1 MRLLSTL
8 LFLSG
13 SLHATS
19 ANHHHTPL
27 DPYDPSVNT
36 SPPAAKRVA
45 IIGAGAGG
53 ASTAYHLSQYAK
65 SSNISL
71 DITVYERNPYIGGR
85 STTVHAYNNTTF
97 AKNTPVE
104 LGASIFVKI
113 NYILFNTSE
122 IFNLSRIQLGEA
134 GGDDEESES
143 EGPVLGVFDGDTFV
157 FTQEAGTSW
166 WKELAK
172 LWWRYGLA
180 PLKARNLM
188 KEVTG
193 SFQKMYE
200 APYFPFASLTDTLY
214 NLGLLEVTN
223 RTGAQFLKDRGVG
236 ELFAR
241 EIIQASTRVN
251 YAQNLGSI
259 HGVEAMVCLAAEGAM
274 AIRGGN
280 WRIFESMID
289 HSAKSV
295 HLSTEVTDITRHD
308 DGTFTLKTKDALD
321 TTSTG
326 PTNTES
332 FDTIILAAPY
342 QFASLNISPKPNH
355 IPERIPYVN
364 LHVTLFTSPH
374 ILSPGAFKLKDT
386 EIVPSVI
393 ITTLLEGEDPGT
405 KPIGYAGKAG
415 FFSIST
421 LRRVTNPS
429 TGRKEYLYKI
439 FSPQE
444 IDGAFLAKILGV
456 EHKER
461 EGEDPSSKVVSWI
474 YRKLWQSYPYE
485 FPREKF
491 EEVRLDEN
499 LWYTSGIES
508 FISTM
513 ETSSLMGANVA
524 RLVVDEW
531 LVKDG
536 DANRVGR
543 GTGSGGMS
551 GFVDEVQL
559 PLELKARL

>member
-1 MRLLSTL
+1 MRLLSPL
-8 LFLSG
+8 LVLSTG
-13 SLHATS
+13 LHAIS
-19 ANHHHTPL
+19 ASNHHAPLPPQDAYSNTAPHT
-27 DPYDPSVNT
+27 T
-36 SPPAAKRVA
+36 KRVA

-65 SSNISL
+65 SSNVSL

-85 STTVHAYNNTTF
+85 STTVHAYNNALF
-97 AKNTPVE
+97 AKNMPVE
-104 LGASIFVKI
+104 LGASIFVKM
-113 NYILFNTSE
+113 NHILYNASE
-122 IFNLSRIQLGEA
+122 VFKLSRIRLGEA
-134 GGDDEESES
+134 GGDDEEPQS
-143 EGPVLGVFDGDTFV
+143 GPVLGVFDGDIFV
-157 FTQEAGTSW
+157 FTQDAGTSW

-180 PLKARNLM
+180 PLRARNLM

-193 SFQKMYE
+193 RFEKMYK

-214 NLGLLEVTN
+214 NLGLLQVTN
-223 RTGAQFLKDRGVG
+223 MTGAQFLKERSVG
-236 ELFAR
+236 ELFSR

-251 YAQNLGSI
+251 YAQNLGLI

-280 WRIFESMID
+280 WRIFESMIE

-295 HLSTEVTDITRHD
+295 HLSTDVTDITRHD
-308 DGTFTLKTKDALD
+308 NGTFTLKTKDALD
-321 TTSTG
+321 TASTG
-326 PTNTES
+326 PTNNQD

-342 QFASLNISPKPNH
+342 QFASLNVSPKLNH
-355 IPERIPYVN
+355 IPEKIPYVN

-386 EIVPSVI
+386 ETVPSVVL
-393 ITTLLEGEDPGT
+393 TTLLDGEDPGP

-429 TGRKEYLYKI
+429 TEEREYLYKI

-444 IDGAFLAKILGV
+444 IDGAFLSKILGLATP
-456 EHKER
+456 KSDK
-461 EGEDPSSKVVSWI
+461 EDPSTKDVTWI
-474 YRKLWQSYPYE
+474 CRKLWQSYPYE
-485 FPREKF
+485 IPRSSF
-491 EEVRLDEN
+491 EQVRLDEN
-499 LWYTSGIES
+499 VWYTSGIES

-524 RLVVDEW
+524 RLIVDEW

-536 DANRVGR
+536 DPNGAGR
-543 GTGSGGMS
+543 GRKSGGMS
-551 GFVDEVQL
+551 GFVDEAQV
-559 PLELKARL
+559 PLELKAKL

>member
-1 MRLLSTL
+1 MRLLSTFL
-8 LFLSG
+8 VLSG
-13 SLHATS
+13 GLHATS
-19 ANHHHTPL
+19 AHNHHTPL
-27 DPYDPSVNT
+27 DPSDASIST
-36 SPPAAKRVA
+36 ATPAARRVA

-71 DITVYERNPYIGGR
+71 DITIYERNPYIGGR

-113 NYILFNTSE
+113 NHILYNTSQV
-122 IFNLSRIQLGEA
+122 FNLTRIHLGEA
-134 GGDDEESES
+134 GGDDEEPES
-143 EGPVLGVFDGDTFV
+143 GPVLGVFDGDVFV
-157 FTQEAGTSW
+157 FTQDAGTSW

-193 SFQKMYE
+193 SFQKMYQ
-200 APYFPFASLTDTLY
+200 APHFPFASLTDTLY
-214 NLGLLEVTN
+214 NLGLTEVTN
-223 RTGAQFLKDRGVG
+223 MTGAQYLKEKGVG

-251 YAQNLGSI
+251 YAQNLGLI
-259 HGVEAMVCLAAEGAM
+259 HGVEAMVCLAAEGSM

-280 WRIFESMID
+280 YRIFESMID
-289 HSAKSV
+289 ATAKSV
-295 HLSTEVTDITRHD
+295 HLSTDVTDITRHD
-308 DGTFTLKTKDALD
+308 DGTFTLTTKDSLD
-321 TTSTG
+321 AASMG
-326 PTNTES
+326 PTKTEK
-332 FDTIILAAPY
+332 FDTIIVAAPY
-342 QFASLNISPKPNH
+342 HFASLNISPKPNH

-386 EIVPSVI
+386 EIVPSVVL
-393 ITTLLEGEDPGT
+393 TTLLEGEDPGK

-421 LRRVTNPS
+421 LRRVTNPL
-429 TGRKEYLYKI
+429 TGKKEYLYKI
-439 FSPQE
+439 FSPHE
-444 IDGAFLAKILGV
+444 IDESFLAKILGLPAPKSD
-456 EHKER
+456 KECLPAK
-461 EGEDPSSKVVSWI
+461 DVTWV

-485 FPREKF
+485 FPRSSF
-491 EEVRLDEN
+491 EELRLDEN

-524 RLVVDEW
+524 RLIVDEW
-531 LVKDG
+531 LVKNG
-536 DANRVGR
+536 GSNSAGR
-543 GTGSGGMS
+543 GLASGEITE
-551 GFVDEVQL
+551 FVEESQV
-559 PLELKARL
+559 PLELKA

>member
-1 MRLLSTL
+1 MRLAPSL

-13 SLHATS
+13 SVRTIS
-19 ANHHHTPL
+19 ANNHHTPL
-27 DPYDPSVNT
+27 DPYDASIN
-36 SPPAAKRVA
+36 SAPPAAVKRVA

-65 SSNISL
+65 SSNLSL
-71 DITVYERNPYIGGR
+71 DLTVYERNPYIGGR

-113 NYILFNTSE
+113 NHILYDASDV
-122 IFNLSRIQLGEA
+122 FNLTRVQLGQA
-134 GGDDEESES
+134 GGDDEEPKS
-143 EGPVLGVFDGDTFV
+143 GPVLGVFDGDIFV

-193 SFQKMYE
+193 NFQKMYE

-223 RTGAQFLKDRGVG
+223 MTGAQYLKEKGVG
-236 ELFAR
+236 ELFSR
-241 EIIQASTRVN
+241 EIVQASTRVN
-251 YAQNLGSI
+251 YAQNLGLI

-295 HLSTEVTDITRHD
+295 HLSTEVTDIMRHD
-308 DGTFTLKTKDALD
+308 GGTFTLTTRDARN
-321 TTSTG
+321 TQAAG
-326 PTNTES
+326 PRNTEE

-342 QFASLNISPKPNH
+342 QFASINISPESNH
-355 IPERIPYVN
+355 IPEKIPYVN

-386 EIVPSVI
+386 EVVPSVVL
-393 ITTLLEGEDPGT
+393 TTLLEGEDPGT

-421 LRRVTNPS
+421 LRRVTNPQ
-429 TGRKEYLYKI
+429 TEEKEYLYKI
-439 FSPQE
+439 FSPHE
-444 IDGAFLAKILGV
+444 IDGAFLAKILGLPTLKS
-456 EHKER
+456 EEEK
-461 EGEDPSSKVVSWI
+461 PSEKDVTWI
-474 YRKLWQSYPYE
+474 HRKLWQSYPYE
-485 FPREKF
+485 LPRSSF

-524 RLVVDEW
+524 KLIVDEW

-536 DANRVGR
+536 DDVGAGR
-543 GTGSGGMS
+543 GSESGGMT
-551 GFVDEVQL
+551 GFREETQV
-559 PLELKARL
+559 PLELKAKL

>member
-1 MRLLSTL
+1 MRLLSSI

-13 SLHATS
+13 GLHTTS
-19 ANHHHTPL
+19 ANNHHTPL
-27 DPYDPSVNT
+27 DPYDASVNT
-36 SPPAAKRVA
+36 APPAAAKRVA

-65 SSNISL
+65 ASNIPL

-113 NYILFNTSE
+113 NHILYNTSDV
-122 IFNLSRIQLGEA
+122 FNLTKIQLGQA
-134 GGDDEESES
+134 GGDDEEPES
-143 EGPVLGVFDGDTFV
+143 GPVLGVFDGDIFV
-157 FTQEAGTSW
+157 FQQEAGTSW

-193 SFQKMYE
+193 GFQKMYQ
-200 APYFPFASLTDTLY
+200 APHFPFASLTDTLY

-223 RTGAQFLKDRGVG
+223 MTGAQFLKERGVG
-236 ELFAR
+236 ELFSR

-251 YAQNLGSI
+251 YAQNLGLI
-259 HGVEAMVCLAAEGAM
+259 HGVEAMVCLATDGAM

-280 WRIFESMID
+280 YRIFESMID
-289 HSAKSV
+289 ASAKSV
-295 HLSTEVTDITRHD
+295 HLSTDVTDIDRHD
-308 DGTFTLKTKDALD
+308 DGTFTLTTKDALD

-326 PTNTES
+326 PTNTAS

-342 QFASLNISPKPNH
+342 QFASLSITPQPNH
-355 IPERIPYVN
+355 IPEEIPYVN

-374 ILSPGAFKLKDT
+374 ILSPSAFKLKDT
-386 EIVPSVI
+386 ELVPSVVL
-393 ITTLLEGEDPGT
+393 TTLLEGEDPGK

-421 LRRVTNPS
+421 LRRVTNPT
-429 TGRKEYLYKI
+429 TGEKEYLYKI
-439 FSPQE
+439 FSPSA
-444 IDGAFLAKILGV
+444 IPGAFLSKILGLATPAS
-456 EHKER
+456 
-461 EGEDPSSKVVSWI
+461 GNEDPAAKDVSWI
-474 YRKLWQSYPYE
+474 FRKLWQSYPYE
-485 FPREKF
+485 TPRASF

-508 FISTM
+508 FVSTM

-531 LVKDG
+531 LVRDG
-536 DANRVGR
+536 DAVGVGR
-543 GTGSGGMS
+543 GMESAGMT
-551 GFVDEVQL
+551 GFVDEAQV
-559 PLELKARL
+559 PLELKAKL

>member
-1 MRLLSTL
+1 M
-8 LFLSG
+8 
-13 SLHATS
+13 
-19 ANHHHTPL
+19 
-27 DPYDPSVNT
+27 
-36 SPPAAKRVA
+36 
-45 IIGAGAGG
+45 
-53 ASTAYHLSQYAK
+53 
-65 SSNISL
+65 
-71 DITVYERNPYIGGR
+71 
-85 STTVHAYNNTTF
+85 
-97 AKNTPVE
+97 
-104 LGASIFVKI
+104 
-113 NYILFNTSE
+113 
-122 IFNLSRIQLGEA
+122 
-134 GGDDEESES
+134 
-143 EGPVLGVFDGDTFV
+143 LGVFDGDIFV
-157 FTQEAGTSW
+157 FMQEAGTSW

-193 SFQKMYE
+193 SFQKMYQ
-200 APYFPFASLTDTLY
+200 APFFPFASLTDTLY

-223 RTGAQFLKDRGVG
+223 MTGSQFLKERGVG

-251 YAQNLGSI
+251 YAQNLGLI
-259 HGVEAMVCLAAEGAM
+259 HGVEAMVCLAAEGSM

-289 HSAKSV
+289 YSAKSV
-295 HLSTEVTDITRHD
+295 HLSTEVTNVQRHD
-308 DGTFTLKTKDALD
+308 DGTFTITAKDSLD

-326 PTNTES
+326 PATTES

-355 IPERIPYVN
+355 IPEKIPYVN

-374 ILSPGAFKLKDT
+374 ILSPSAFKLKSDQ
-386 EIVPSVI
+386 IVPSVI
-393 ITTLLEGEDPGT
+393 LTTLLEGEDPGT

-429 TGRKEYLYKI
+429 TDKKEYLFKI

-444 IDGAFLAKILGV
+444 IDGAFLSKILGLSANS
-456 EHKER
+456 KQTQDL
-461 EGEDPSSKVVSWI
+461 GNDDPSKEDVSWI
-474 YRKLWQSYPYE
+474 YRHLWQSYPYE
-485 FPREKF
+485 LPRSTF

-536 DANRVGR
+536 DAMGVGR
-543 GTGSGGMS
+543 GSESGGMR
-551 GFVDEVQL
+551 GYVDEAQV
-559 PLELKARL
+559 PLELRAKL